1 MIELHMRNSSVG
13 EEVIKTFTEDG
24 KLKKE
29 RKVKVIKGTISATD
43 SGVRKLS
50 NTENVRTA
58 NVYSKVAKDIH
69 KTIVNRPSY
78 MVLLNRGIT
87 AFIRGKHEYS
97 AKNNVLRADEIYI
110 IDGGTTKS
118 ICDKVYEEGLL
129 NPDCVL
135 NLEIIVTEG
144 LTPNEIA
151 MISSSRN
158 TNNPPADY
166 TLANAIGAF
175 DNLQKVLLP
184 HYCKVI
190 DFKQN
195 SHLEKG
201 LKEYLKCEELV
212 RYMMMLDARN
222 FFSVDRPYEKF
233 PDAKSSEASKSIAAL
248 KAGAMSY
255 DCMTEIIN
263 DVLTIRDYIAVDVTN
278 RLMEWANSDSME
290 INYLVRFV
298 LGTTGLKGFKKSEFM
313 ALCEMKSNSKQYK
326 ATIQKIKDK
335 ILSQSTKKSL
345 FTQQEYKFDIPKQ
358 CIYVFFSGFR
368 ANTHL
373 KTVTKTVDGYEV
385 KEEKVVWTRNPD
397 DILSESLEYVWT
409 SLIAQAKAMPGGGM
423 DVICTPAVAS
433 QCYTNILG
441 LVLKKD

>member
-1 MIELHMRNSSVG
+1 MIELHMRNSSIG

-29 RKVKVIKGTISATD
+29 RKVRVIKGTISATD

-58 NVYSKVAKDIH
+58 NLYSKVAKEIH
-69 KTIVNRPSY
+69 KTIVNKPSY

-87 AFIRGKHEYS
+87 AFIRGKHTYT
-97 AKNNVLRADEIYI
+97 AKTNVLKADEIYI

-118 ICDKVYEEGLL
+118 LCDKVYEEGLL

-135 NLEIIVTEG
+135 NLEIIVTDG

-158 TNNPPADY
+158 TNNPPADF
-166 TLANAIGAF
+166 TLANATGAF
-175 DNLQKVLLP
+175 DNLKMALLP
-184 HYCKVI
+184 NYLRVI

-195 SHLEKG
+195 NHLETG
-201 LKEYLKCEELV
+201 LKDYLKCEELV

-233 PDAKSSEASKSIAAL
+233 PDAKSNEAGKMITAL
-248 KAGAMSY
+248 KAGTMSY
-255 DCMTEIIN
+255 DCMTEIVN
-263 DVLTIRDYIAVDVTN
+263 DILSIRDFIAADLTN
-278 RLMEWANSDSME
+278 RLMAWANSDSME

-298 LGTTGLKGFKKSEFM
+298 LGTTGLKGFKKEEFM
-313 ALCEMKSNSKQYK
+313 KLCEMKPTSKEYK

-335 ILSQSTKKSL
+335 ILKQNTKKSL
-345 FTQQEYKFDIPKQ
+345 FTQQEYKFEVPKQ

-373 KTVTKTVDGYEV
+373 ETITKPIDGYEV

-397 DILSESLEYVWT
+397 DILSASLDHVWT
-409 SLIAQAKAMPGGGM
+409 SLIAQAKTMPGGGM

-441 LVLKKD
+441 LVLKKN